1 MPAARMENTTDV
13 VISGVTLETV
23 QEELRKAGVK
33 PGQRVSLRVSD
44 PGREFLRLAEQVS
57 DRAKALGLT
66 DAELER
72 LLDEE

>member
-1 MPAARMENTTDV
+1 MPVARTESATEV

-23 QEELRKAGVK
+23 QEELRKAGIK

-44 PGREFLRLAEQVS
+44 PGREFLRLAEEVS
-57 DRAKALGLT
+57 GRAKALGLT

-72 LLDEE
+72 LLED